1 MSIAVRESEPVETA
15 ALARARSFV
24 AIANRVAGT
33 ANKLDLDALEAQ
45 MREVL
50 GDRFEGMRTVDP
62 DTLDCTVKSI
72 VADRPDALIVVGGDG
87 TARCAAK
94 AAMAAPGDTAIVPLP
109 AGTMN
114 VLPRLVFGHDDLARA
129 VSQLDTLEPSFLPA
143 GVIGGEPFFLSAA
156 FGFAASLARLRES
169 MRRPRRWPEVT
180 AAAGACVRASV
191 HALRGGPDWRADGGK
206 WKRAHTLIVALQ
218 SVSRVLAPEE
228 DHPEPRR
235 FEIAA
240 LRLRSTIDALRLGGV
255 ALTSDWRR
263 SKRVE
268 IVRAG
273 KVELRI
279 RSSRP
284 LVVLDGEP
292 IRVARVD
299 EVTLVQ
305 NAVPVLAPPE
315 R

>member
-1 MSIAVRESEPVETA
+1 MIAVSHQVETDA
-15 ALARARSFV
+15 APARSFV

-33 ANKLDLDALEAQ
+33 AGKLDLEALEAR
-45 MREVL
+45 MREAL
-50 GDRFEGMRTVDP
+50 GSRFDGMRTVDP
-62 DTLDCTVKSI
+62 DALETTVKEI
-72 VADRPDALIVVGGDG
+72 VEERPDALIVVGGDG

-94 AAMAAPGDTAIVPLP
+94 AAMAGPGSTAIVPLP

-114 VLPRLVFGHDDLARA
+114 VLPRLVFGHDDLDRA
-129 VSQLDTLEPSFLPA
+129 VGELPTLQPSFLPA
-143 GVIGGEPFFLSAA
+143 GMIGGEPFFLSAA

-169 MRRPRRWPEVT
+169 MRPPRRFGEVT
-180 AAAGACVRASV
+180 AATGACIRASA
-191 HALRGGPDWRADGGK
+191 HALSGGPDWRPDGGR
-206 WKRAHTLIVALQ
+206 WRRAHTLVIALQ
-218 SVSRVLAPEE
+218 SVSRVINPEDE
-228 DHPEPRR
+228 HPEPRR

-240 LRLRSTIDALRLGGV
+240 LRLRSNIDALRFGGV
-255 ALTSDWRR
+255 ALVSDWRR

-268 IVRAG
+268 IVRAQT
-273 KVELRI
+273 VEVRM

-284 LVVLDGEP
+284 LLVLDGEP
-292 IRVARVD
+292 MRVARAD